1 MYFHLQSWVS
11 SSNSMGM
18 EQQHPVVEYS
28 IRELGDK
35 GMAGLL
41 ELDKVVLARWDMF
54 MQKGSFR

>member
-1 MYFHLQSWVS
+1 
-11 SSNSMGM
+11 MGM